1 MYVRHLT
8 PFILP
13 VHRQEVS
20 WILERLPPGT
30 ASLLPDSLCA
40 KLMATLRI
48 MEETY
53 RKYR

>member
-1 MYVRHLT
+1 MRHLT
-8 PFILP
+8 PFSLP
-13 VHRQEVS
+13 LRRKEVS

-40 KLMATLRI
+40 KIMATLSI